1 MKLLG
6 KYFFSPK
13 IDLLAFCSFIPIYFL
28 FLLIDKTQ
36 VIQLPKNPP
45 FLFLL
50 WGWIIVDGSHV
61 YSSLLVT
68 YGDKDMYRQLKTYM
82 WGIPLVIMVT
92 AFTLSYIGKAQYFYY
107 LLAYSAMIHFIRQ
120 EFGWMKI
127 ASKLDSSTPK
137 WLYYTDVCTSYSM
150 TILPLLWAIRDTVV
164 AQWYRPGDVF
174 GVPLVVAEWAL
185 KCFWPIVSVFLLA
198 NAYHTFKT
206 KTFNSSK
213 MLVFLNTLFG
223 WYIAKT
229 FTTNPYLA
237 GWFFIFH
244 HGLPYYF
251 IVFKT
256 ERVSSQYNWVKSIGK
271 FKFPIMYLGCV
282 LVFYLFLMAHSGNS
296 FVYALKKSH
305 PIFFSLVYCIS
316 IMPQLTHFIL
326 DGMIW
331 KKKYG
336 LVGGVGK
343 NPGTLPSTRA
353 KAA

>member
-6 KYFFSPK
+6 KYFFSAK
-13 IDLLAFCSFIPIYFL
+13 IDFLAFCSFIPIYFL
-28 FLLIDKTQ
+28 FTFIDKTQ

-45 FLFLL
+45 FLYML

-68 YGDKDMYRQLKTYM
+68 YTDKDMVRQLRPYL
-82 WGIPLVIMVT
+82 WGIPIAIMAA
-92 AFTLSYIGKAQYFYY
+92 AFTLSFTGQSQYFYY
-107 LLAYSAMIHFIRQ
+107 FLAYVAMIHFIRQ

-127 ASKLDSSTPK
+127 ASKLDSQAPK
-137 WLYYTDVCTSYSM
+137 WLFYTDVGTSYAM
-150 TILPLLWAIRDTVV
+150 TILPLLWTIRETVV
-164 AQWYRPGDVF
+164 AQWYRPGDVL
-174 GVPLVVAEWAL
+174 GVPLFVAEWAL
-185 KCFWPIVSVFLLA
+185 KLFWPIVSIFLAA
-198 NAYHTFKT
+198 NAYQTYKT
-206 KTFNSSK
+206 KTFNLSK

-229 FTTNPYLA
+229 FIQNPYMA

-244 HGLPYYF
+244 HGIPYYF

-256 ERVSSQYNWVKSIGK
+256 ERVSSNVGWLQALGK
-271 FKFPIMYLGCV
+271 FKFPVMYLGCV
-282 LVFYLFLMAHSGNS
+282 IIFYCFLMGHSGNS
-296 FVYALKKSH
+296 FIASLKKD
-305 PIFFSLVYCIS
+305 PFLFSLVYCIS
-316 IMPQLTHFIL
+316 VMPQMTHFIL

-353 KAA
+353 EAA